1 MLKHSVILAALV
13 LLPGAALADN
23 LGSVTKVLRPQVRS
37 FDAQGQPL
45 GPVSATDIKVPA
57 PIVGY
62 GVGHSIGLN
71 LKGKVVY
78 LRGLDVQTDG
88 AKGACKPVQ
97 ATARATGSSYAASN
111 MGLGGPA
118 DCKPAQ

>member
-62 GVGHSIGLN
+62 GVGHTRPRRADRRRQGRLQAGPGDGPRDGLQ
-71 LKGKVVY
+71 LCG
-78 LRGLDVQTDG
+78 VQHG
-88 AKGACKPVQ
+88 P
-97 ATARATGSSYAASN
+97 
-111 MGLGGPA
+111 GGPRRL
-118 DCKPAQ
+118 

>member
-1 MLKHSVILAALV
+1 MLKRSLILAALI
-13 LLPGAALADN
+13 LIPASAFADS
-23 LGSVTKVLRPQVRS
+23 LGSVTKVLRPQVRT

-45 GPVSATDIKVPA
+45 EPVAATDIKVPA

-71 LKGKVVY
+71 VKGKVVY
-78 LRGLDVQTDG
+78 VRGLDVQTDG
-88 AKGACKPVQ
+88 AKANCAPVQ
-97 ATARATGSSYAASN
+97 AAARPAGSSYAASN

-118 DCKPAQ
+118 DCSH